1 MRAAT
6 LALALAAPASLLAC
20 ATEPPPRVLIRTPPP
35 AAPRA
40 QPLGMKVFVHIGDD
54 GTLLMVGGPGGR
66 SHSMTSRELFSK
78 VEGLASR
85 GLVLLYSLD
94 APPQTASAAARS
106 TVARLEAMELTI
118 KRVDA
123 PLGGASP
130 YGEGA
135 TILMAKSQAGDLPW
149 IEDLLDRGVL
159 LDEADDAGKSAL
171 TYAAGVGRVAVVT
184 RLLRAGARVDH
195 GDRDG
200 STALMYAAQ
209 GGHTQVVQALLDGG
223 ARPGRRGAHG
233 LTALDFAQ
241 RFGHTATVAALRAAA
256 TR

>member
-6 LALALAAPASLLAC
+6 LPIALALSASLGAC
-20 ATEPPPRVLIRTPPP
+20 ATEPPPRVIIHTPPP
-35 AAPRA
+35 TAPRT

-66 SHSMTSRELFSK
+66 SHSMTSRQLFA
-78 VEGLASR
+78 EIDRLAGR

-94 APPQTASAAARS
+94 SPPEAASAAARS
-106 TVARLEAMELTI
+106 TLTRLETMKLTS
-118 KRVDA
+118 KRVDT
-123 PLGGASP
+123 PVCGASP

-149 IEDLLDRGVL
+149 IEDLLERGVS
-159 LDEADDAGKSAL
+159 LDDSDDAGKNAL
-171 TYAAGVGRVAVVT
+171 TYAAGVGRAAVVA
-184 RLLRAGARVDH
+184 RLLRAGARVDQ
-195 GDRDG
+195 GDQDG

-209 GGHTQVVQALLDGG
+209 GGHTEVVQALLAGG
-223 ARPGRRGAHG
+223 ARPGHRGAHG

-241 RFGHTATVAALRAAA
+241 RSGHTATAAALRAAA
-256 TR
+256 MR